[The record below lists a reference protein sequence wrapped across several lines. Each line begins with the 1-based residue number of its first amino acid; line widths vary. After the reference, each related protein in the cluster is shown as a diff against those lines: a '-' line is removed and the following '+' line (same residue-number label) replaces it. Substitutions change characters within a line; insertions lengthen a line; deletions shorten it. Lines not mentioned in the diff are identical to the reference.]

1 MAKGENSYMNIR
13 DIAKLC
19 GVSASTVS
27 KVLHDDKT
35 ISEETRKKV
44 LNVVK
49 EYNYVPYSEVLK
61 NAAPRMDMIAVVLDE
76 EQSFYKELL
85 YGIEDSAF
93 DYGYNI
99 VVCNIAEGEER
110 RRKYLQVLENKGI
123 NGMIFLGRKEGNA
136 CKLPT
141 VEVGGRIFPA
151 HEEKLSQIC
160 FDPEEMGY
168 LGVKYLLEQ
177 GHREIACFVKPGE
190 DGIKA
195 GYRKAYEEIFTQ
207 PREEWVFELEENL
220 TEDMIGNCVGL
231 GVTAVFCS
239 DVGYGNMIYAGLLK
253 CNISVPAEM
262 SVMCVGNGGLAERLL
277 PPVTTVE
284 ISAGRIAKKAM
295 EALDGMME
303 RKEPG
308 WLYHARVEPEIFERG
323 SVENLSEKEREEK
336 IVVIGNMNMDCNVV
350 VDNTRTRGGT
360 LRVKRTMQFPGGDG
374 ANQAVGIG
382 KLGGCA
388 YLLGCL
394 GNDQDGRTIYNSLT
408 EAGVRTNGV
417 VFCPS
422 QTTGKAYITVGTGG
436 KNTIIIEEG
445 ANQCLDGGYIRRYAS
460 VFDGAAFCLI
470 SMEIPEEAVLAA
482 IDMCLEKKVK
492 TIVKPSAIESL
503 GDEIYPKIDYF
514 VPNEEEA
521 MRLVPG
527 DMPVEE
533 RAQALFQKGV
543 KNIVIT
549 LGERGCY
556 LKNKEYARYFE
567 TRLFPVVDVT
577 GAADAFISAMA
588 VCLARNYDMIRAI
601 QLATYAADVSV
612 TRFGVQQA
620 MIDREGLEAYQAYLD
635 EKGTVQEGDS

>member
-1 MAKGENSYMNIR
+1 MNIR

-168 LGVKYLLEQ
+168 LGVKYLLGQ

-262 SVMCVGNGGLAERLL
+262 MPKKLEDARHVRGKRRSGGALA
-277 PPVTTVE
+277 
-284 ISAGRIAKKAM
+284 SAGH
-295 EALDGMME
+295 DGGNF
-303 RKEPG
+303 RRPDC
-308 WLYHARVEPEIFERG
+308 
-323 SVENLSEKEREEK
+323 EKGHGGPRRDDGTQGAG
-336 IVVIGNMNMDCNVV
+336 VAVP
-350 VDNTRTRGGT
+350 RAGGT
-360 LRVKRTMQFPGGDG
+360 GDF
-374 ANQAVGIG
+374 
-382 KLGGCA
+382 
-388 YLLGCL
+388 
-394 GNDQDGRTIYNSLT
+394 R
-408 EAGVRTNGV
+408 E
-417 VFCPS
+417 
-422 QTTGKAYITVGTGG
+422 
-436 KNTIIIEEG
+436 
-445 ANQCLDGGYIRRYAS
+445 
-460 VFDGAAFCLI
+460 
-470 SMEIPEEAVLAA
+470 
-482 IDMCLEKKVK
+482 
-492 TIVKPSAIESL
+492 
-503 GDEIYPKIDYF
+503 
-514 VPNEEEA
+514 
-521 MRLVPG
+521 
-527 DMPVEE
+527 
-533 RAQALFQKGV
+533 
-543 KNIVIT
+543 
-549 LGERGCY
+549 GERGEPVGKRAGRKDCRDR
-556 LKNKEYARYFE
+556 KHEY
-567 TRLFPVVDVT
+567 
-577 GAADAFISAMA
+577 
-588 VCLARNYDMIRAI
+588 
-601 QLATYAADVSV
+601 
-612 TRFGVQQA
+612 
-620 MIDREGLEAYQAYLD
+620 GL
-635 EKGTVQEGDS
+635 